1 MSEDPSSIDPSDKTW
16 IEKIAQTLCAEPKT
30 RGDLLAVLR
39 IAGQNEI
46 IDSDVLAI
54 IEGAMEV
61 AEMQV
66 REVMIPRSQIVAV
79 KADSTAVEALP
90 QIIKSGHSR
99 FPVIDESLDEIKGI
113 LLAKDLLPLALEQE
127 INNIDIN
134 KLLRPA
140 TKVPE
145 SKRLNVLLKE
155 FREQHSHMAIVI
167 DEYGGVSGLVTIEDV
182 LEEIVGEIEDEYDG
196 ETDPFIKQLSNK
208 DYIIKALTPIEEFN
222 AKFQAELSDEEF
234 DTIGGLIMQNFGHV
248 PHRNEVTTIEDF
260 QFKVLISDKRRI
272 HLLRLTLR
280 NENQDEQQT
289 EQIAD

>member
-1 MSEDPSSIDPSDKTW
+1 MSEDSSSIDPSDKTW
-16 IEKIAQTLCAEPKT
+16 IEKIARNFSAEPKT
-30 RGDLLAVLR
+30 RGDLLEILH
-39 IAGQNEI
+39 IARQNEV

-66 REVMIPRSQIVAV
+66 REVMIPRSQITAV
-79 KADSTAVEALP
+79 KADSTAIEALP

-113 LLAKDLLPLALEQE
+113 LLAKDLLPLALENE
-127 INNIDIN
+127 IDSIDIN

-196 ETDPFIKQLSNK
+196 DTDPFIKQLSKK

-222 AKFQAELSDEEF
+222 AKFQAELSGEEF

-248 PHRNEVTTIEDF
+248 PHRNEVTVIKGFE
-260 QFKVLISDKRRI
+260 FKVLICDKRRI
-272 HLLRLTLR
+272 HLLRLTLSDQGQG
-280 NENQDEQQT
+280 EIQT
-289 EQIAD
+289 EQ